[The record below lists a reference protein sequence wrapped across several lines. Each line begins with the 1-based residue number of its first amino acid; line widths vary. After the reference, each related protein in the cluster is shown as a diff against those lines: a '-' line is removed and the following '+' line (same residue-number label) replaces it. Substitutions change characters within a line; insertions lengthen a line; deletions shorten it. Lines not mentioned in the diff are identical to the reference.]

1 MLSGY
6 LIDQFFSLLSLIS
19 ITINA
24 GANEHNCQFDLQS
37 VFIFEV
43 LPLSIFKLVKY
54 KGET

>member
-43 LPLSIFKLVKY
+43 LPLSIFKLVK
-54 KGET
+54 